1 MTLYICVCD
10 LGGLGCS
17 VPTIPQLSLVQITS
31 TGFMSFQARVQF
43 QNEYGILCQLPS
55 HENIIHM
62 YAFFF
67 DRANP
72 DVSEEFRKVGRNVR
86 TMSLFLLM
94 DEHPMS
100 MKEQLDILTKGQGP
114 KVRENSYRGREGGM
128 EGMYKHI

>member
-1 MTLYICVCD
+1 MTKAK
-10 LGGLGCS
+10 
-17 VPTIPQLSLVQITS
+17 TNLSSILLLLPPPPL
-31 TGFMSFQARVQF
+31 QARAQF
-43 QNEYGILCQLPS
+43 QNEYQILCQVPP

-72 DVSEEFRKVGRNVR
+72 DISPEFKRVGKNMR

-100 MKEQLDILTKGQGP
+100 MQEQMDILVAGKGPQ
-114 KVRENSYRGREGGM
+114 VRDWP
-128 EGMYKHI
+128 

>member
-1 MTLYICVCD
+1 MFNLFS
-10 LGGLGCS
+10 L
-17 VPTIPQLSLVQITS
+17 LS
-31 TGFMSFQARVQF
+31 QARVQF
-43 QNEYGILCQLPS
+43 QNEYEILCHLPS

-72 DVSEEFRKVGRNVR
+72 DVSKEFRRVGRNIR

-100 MKEQLDILTKGQGP
+100 MQEQLDILTEGQGP
-114 KVRENSYRGREGGM
+114 KVLYEVHTLCIYICVN
-128 EGMYKHI
+128 MYIIIMYYLAHVQWNLSNPGTIGAD